1 MNGNDIT
8 QLKPFAVTLDAGTSL
23 LNKTGTWR
31 TERPV
36 YLDRLPPCNH
46 ACPAGENIQAWLGY
60 AEEGDYEAAWRQIMD
75 DNPLPATMGR
85 VCYHPCEGEC
95 NRVQLDEAVGINSVE
110 RFLGDQALK
119 YGWNMVAGEPSG
131 KRVMIIGAGPG
142 GLSAAYHLRRFGHDA
157 TIFEASPKAGGMV
170 RYGIPK
176 YRMPREKLQAEIERI
191 EAMGVEIKLDVRIDD
206 IASTRKEGNF
216 DAVFLCIGAQKPRRI
231 EIPVQGEL
239 PMLDAVAVLR
249 DTELENPTSLRG
261 RVLVYGGG
269 NTAMDVARTAVRMGA
284 LQTTVVVLESR
295 EKMPAHEFE
304 VHEAIEEG
312 AELLNLRSIKQV
324 SGNTVTLEIMVAGED
339 RWPQPT
345 GQFETIEA
353 DLIVQALGQDIDAS
367 LLEGIDGIDINNGSV
382 EVGFDLQTGA
392 EGIFAGGDMVPSAR
406 TVTTSIGH
414 GKKAARSIDAY
425 LRGQEFR
432 VPAKHEIV
440 DFEKLNTW
448 YYSDAPR
455 TLRPML
461 DVVRRSSGFA
471 EVVGD
476 LDEGN
481 ALFEARR
488 CMSCGNCFECDN
500 CYGVCP
506 DNAVTKL
513 GPGKRFEF
521 KYDYCKGCA
530 MCATECPCGAIKMVP
545 EDI

>member
-131 KRVMIIGAGPG
+131 KCVMIIGAGPG
-142 GLSAAYHLRRFGHDA
+142 GLSAAYHLRRFGHEV

-191 EAMGVEIKLDVRIDD
+191 EAMGVEIKLEARIDD

-324 SGNTVTLEIMVAGED
+324 SGNTVTLEIMVVGED

-353 DLIVQALGQDIDAS
+353 DVIVQALGQDIDAS

-392 EGIFAGGDMVPSAR
+392 EGIFAGGDMVPSVR

-461 DVVRRSSGFA
+461 DVLRRSSGFA

>member
-131 KRVMIIGAGPG
+131 KCVMIIGAGPG
-142 GLSAAYHLRRFGHDA
+142 GLSAAYHLRRFGHEV

-191 EAMGVEIKLDVRIDD
+191 EAMGVEIKLEARIDD

-324 SGNTVTLEIMVAGED
+324 SGNTVTLEIMVVGED

-345 GQFETIEA
+345 GQFETIES
-353 DLIVQALGQDIDAS
+353 DVIVQALGQDIDAS

-392 EGIFAGGDMVPSAR
+392 EGIFAGGDMVPSVR

-461 DVVRRSSGFA
+461 DVLRRSSGFA